1 MNNMKDKNLF
11 PNLGI
16 GLGLRSTHYSHI
28 AQSKPKLSWF
38 EAISENYMGLSQS
51 SSGRPLKILESIRQD
66 YDVVLHGV
74 SLSIGSTDELNLPYL
89 EKLKSLIET
98 IQPQWVSDHLCWTG
112 VAEENLHDLLPL
124 PYTQEALKHLVER
137 IQMTQDFLGRRI
149 LLENVSSYI
158 SFEHSEMTEWD
169 FLTQIAN
176 QADCGI
182 LLDVNN
188 VYVNSVNHG
197 FDPRTY
203 LKALPSERIG
213 QIHLAGHSKQG
224 EILVDTH
231 DAPVC
236 DEVWDLFRHAVQLY
250 GSVSTMVEWDDKI
263 PDFSHLKHEA
273 EKAGQIITQEREVKH
288 ESSPILA

>member
-1 MNNMKDKNLF
+1 MKGKNLF

-16 GLGLRSTHYSHI
+16 GLGLRAPHYSHI
-28 AQSKPKLSWF
+28 AQSKPKLGWF

-51 SSGRPLKILESIRQD
+51 GSGLPLKTLESIRQD
-66 YDVVLHGV
+66 YNVVLHGV
-74 SLSIGSTDELNLPYL
+74 SLSIGSTDELNIFYL
-89 EKLKSLIET
+89 KRLKSLIEK

-112 VAEENLHDLLPL
+112 VGEENLHDLLPL
-124 PYTQEALKHLVER
+124 PYTKEALKHLVER
-137 IQMTQDFLGRRI
+137 IQKTQDFLGRRI

-158 SFEHSEMTEWD
+158 SFKHSEMTEWD
-169 FLTQIAN
+169 FLAEIAK

-188 VYVNSVNHG
+188 VYVSSVNHK
-197 FDPRTY
+197 FDPVTY
-203 LKALPSERIG
+203 LKALPPERIG
-213 QIHLAGHSKQG
+213 QIHLAGHSRQG

-236 DEVWDLFRHAVQLY
+236 DEVWNLFRQAVQLF

-263 PDFSHLKHEA
+263 PNFSRLKLEA
-273 EKAGQIITQEREVKH
+273 DKAEQIIIQETEVKH
-288 ESSPILA
+288 ESNSILA